1 MGHCIRM
8 LIPRANWLAR
18 PLLLLR
24 AFWRAFPWH
33 WLFAVLVA
41 VDGYLFLDP
50 VLTVLGGHGAGVMES
65 LRTLDSDRLASFVQ
79 TGGIPQLSRLM
90 LGLGVQVMAIGLFM
104 RARLAWA
111 MSILLLAV
119 VGTFSLWRGQ
129 GHLGLLVYT
138 VVLVAMLTVYWRR
151 FDRSSL
157 TAGSL
162 FAIISV
168 GSLLVYS
175 VFGVLY
181 LGNEFNPPI
190 QDPVTALYF
199 SIVSM
204 STVGYGDIVPHTGAA
219 RLFTASI
226 ILMGIT
232 VFATSIGA
240 IVGPLIGGN
249 LRRLM
254 RARISHAM
262 RKNHIIIAGVSPLA
276 QSVYGALRQRGHDVT
291 VIVPSADP
299 HPYPADADVLV
310 GDASDADVL
319 RQAGASQARYVL
331 ALRLDDAENAFIV
344 MAGREVAGS
353 GTKLVALANSSVH
366 LAKIRRV
373 NPDIVISPQMLG
385 SEILARTLS
394 GEAIDEAMITR
405 LLFGENA
412 PSLGQ

>member
-1 MGHCIRM
+1 MR
-8 LIPRANWLAR
+8 IPWSSGLAR
-18 PLLLLR
+18 G
-24 AFWRAFPWH
+24 WRALRTLPWH
-33 WLFAVLVA
+33 WLFAVLVS

-50 VLTVLGGHGAGVMES
+50 A
-65 LRTLDSDRLASFVQ
+65 LRTLRGHGILEALRALDGAHVAAFVQ
-79 TGGIPQLSRLM
+79 TGGIPELSRLM

-119 VGTFSLWRGQ
+119 VGTFSLWRGE
-129 GHLGLLVYT
+129 GHLGLLAYT
-138 VVLVAMLTVYWRR
+138 VVLVILLAGYWRH
-151 FDRSSL
+151 FDRSSF

-162 FAIISV
+162 FALVSV

-181 LGNEFNPPI
+181 LGEEFSPPVR
-190 QDPVTALYF
+190 DPVTALYF

-204 STVGYGDIVPHTGAA
+204 STVGYGDIVPHTAAA

-226 ILMGIT
+226 IIMGIT

-240 IVGPLIGGN
+240 IAGPLIGGN

-262 RKNHIIIAGVSPLA
+262 RKNHIVIAGVSPLA
-276 QSVYGALRQRGHDVT
+276 QSVYGALRQRGHEVT
-291 VIVPSADP
+291 VIVPSDDA

-319 RQAGASQARYVL
+319 RRAGAAQARYVL
-331 ALRLDDAENAFIV
+331 ALRLDDSENAFIV
-344 MAGREVAGS
+344 MAGREVAGPD
-353 GTKLVALANSSVH
+353 TRLVALANSAVH

-394 GEAIDEAMITR
+394 GEPIDEALITQ
-405 LLFGENA
+405 LLFGEKMPESGA
-412 PSLGQ
+412 

>member
-1 MGHCIRM
+1 MW
-8 LIPRANWLAR
+8 IPW
-18 PLLLLR
+18 PGWLLR
-24 AFWRAFPWH
+24 VLRLLRAFPWH

-41 VDGYLFLDP
+41 VDGYLFLEP
-50 VLTVLGGHGAGVMES
+50 VWQELGGRGLLDS
-65 LRTLDSDRLASFVQ
+65 LHTLDGQGVATFLQS
-79 TGGIPQLSRLM
+79 GGIPQLSRLM
-90 LGLGVQVMAIGLFM
+90 LGLGVQVMAVGLFM

-111 MSILLLAV
+111 MSIMLLAV
-119 VGTFSLWRGQ
+119 VGSFSIWRGT
-129 GHLGLLVYT
+129 GHLGLVAYT
-138 VVLVAMLTVYWRR
+138 VVLVALLVGYWRH

-162 FAIISV
+162 FAVISV
-168 GSLLVYS
+168 SSLLVYA

-190 QDPVTALYF
+190 NDPVTAFYF

-204 STVGYGDIVPHTGAA
+204 STVGYGDITPHTGAA

-226 ILMGIT
+226 IIMGIT

-240 IVGPLIGGN
+240 IAGPLIGGN

-276 QSVYGALRQRGHDVT
+276 QSVYAALRQRGHEVT
-291 VIVPSADP
+291 VIVPTEDV
-299 HPYPADADVLV
+299 HPYPAGADVLV

-319 RQAGASQARYVL
+319 RQAGANQARYVL
-331 ALRLDDAENAFIV
+331 ALRLDDSENAFIV

-353 GTKLVALANSSVH
+353 NTKLVALANSSVH

-394 GEAIDEAMITR
+394 GEPIDEALITQ
-405 LLFGENA
+405 LLFGEKA
-412 PSLGQ
+412 PV

>member
-1 MGHCIRM
+1 M
-8 LIPRANWLAR
+8 LIPRTNWLAR
-18 PLLLLR
+18 PLRLLR
-24 AFWRAFPWH
+24 TFWRAFPWH

-50 VLTVLGGHGAGVMES
+50 VLTRLSGHGTLDS
-65 LRTLDSDRLASFVQ
+65 LRTLDSEQLASFVQ
-79 TGGIPQLSRLM
+79 TGGISQLSSLM

-138 VVLVAMLTVYWRR
+138 IVLAAMLTVYWRH

-168 GSLLVYS
+168 GFLLVYS

-190 QDPVTALYF
+190 HDPITAFYF

-204 STVGYGDIVPHTGAA
+204 STVGYGDITPHTGAA

-226 ILMGIT
+226 IILGIT
-232 VFATSIGA
+232 VFATSISA
-240 IVGPLIGGN
+240 VVGPLIGGN

-254 RARISHAM
+254 QGRISHAM

-291 VIVPSADP
+291 VIVPTVEP
-299 HPYPADADVLV
+299 HPYPPDADVLV

-319 RQAGASQARYVL
+319 LQAGAAQAHYVL
-331 ALRLDDAENAFIV
+331 ALRMDDSENAFII
-344 MAGREVAGS
+344 MAGREVAGPS
-353 GTKLVALANSSVH
+353 TKLVALANSSVH

-412 PSLGQ
+412 PEGQA